1 MKRHVLAVALA
12 VLGLSVF
19 AAPVPAQPYPSRT
32 VTIIVPYPPGG
43 PTDQLARVV
52 VNPLS
57 ATLGHT
63 FIGENVSGGGT
74 AVATGRPAR
83 AAPGRPTPPPPHL
96 PSFATGPP
104 SKHPSVDPGQP

>member
-12 VLGLSVF
+12 GLGLSVF

-57 ATLGHT
+57 AKLGQT
-63 FIGENVSGGGT
+63 FIVENVSGGGANIT
-74 AVATGRPAR
+74 SSPL
-83 AAPGRPTPPPPHL
+83 AAPPPHDHNL
-96 PSFATGPP
+96 PLHNLPVSP
-104 SKHPSVDPGQP
+104 Q